1 MNDNIT
7 TINIDSNII
16 LNEGSEKLLGVTID
30 NKLTIKDHVSNL
42 CKKASQ
48 KLHALA
54 RVSQYMDLLQR
65 KSIIDSF
72 IVSQFGYCPLVWIFH
87 SRKLNNRINNIQER
101 SLRIIYED
109 YTSTFEELLEKDKS
123 VTIHIRNV
131 QILAIELYKVVNNI
145 APEILKGVFP
155 LKENN
160 VYEFENP
167 FKTRNVIKCMVFKA

>member
-1 MNDNIT
+1 M
-7 TINIDSNII
+7 
-16 LNEGSEKLLGVTID
+16 
-30 NKLTIKDHVSNL
+30 
-42 CKKASQ
+42 
-48 KLHALA
+48 
-54 RVSQYMDLLQR
+54 
-65 KSIIDSF
+65 
-72 IVSQFGYCPLVWIFH
+72 WIFH

-131 QILAIELYKVVNNI
+131 QILAIEHYKVVNNI

-160 VYEFENP
+160 VYELDNP
-167 FKTRNVIKCMVFKA
+167 FKTRNVKTEMNGIRSLGYLGPKIWNIVPKELRQIDTIEAFKIEIKKWNPKSCPCKLCKTYLYGVGYVKRNESFRVTFKRITLIIINK